1 MTYVTDTVDYQPYI
15 LVGLALILALIV
27 LAIFI
32 IKGKMNQQLEE
43 MKKISALL
51 EKGGVMASEDPNV
64 SQQFDEPVAGEIE
77 PDENLAEENII
88 EAADAP
94 AADAPAAEQE
104 LQQAKEYIDEP
115 QVDPVNEIMTEQV
128 PEDVPAPEFATEPEV
143 MSQVMQAKTGEFV
156 FNDDAAPKMPA
167 EESVPVSEPVFSE
180 DIPSYEIPY
189 EEKGSAMPE
198 EEITGIDD
206 IQFPDEMMQQSQ
218 PAGSQ
223 VVIDD
228 LQNMPA
234 DEPAPA
240 EKAAAWQEPLFG
252 EFAQPESRVHMQPEQ
267 PVMPQ
272 SQPAYQQPQMPEQP
286 VMPQSQPAYQQ
297 PQMQEQPQVQQKPS
311 KNRMT
316 FDTAKSGRTYDKSEI
331 ESIIKN

>member
-1 MTYVTDTVDYQPYI
+1 
-15 LVGLALILALIV
+15 
-27 LAIFI
+27 
-32 IKGKMNQQLEE
+32 
-43 MKKISALL
+43 
-51 EKGGVMASEDPNV
+51 
-64 SQQFDEPVAGEIE
+64 
-77 PDENLAEENII
+77 
-88 EAADAP
+88 
-94 AADAPAAEQE
+94 
-104 LQQAKEYIDEP
+104 
-115 QVDPVNEIMTEQV
+115 
-128 PEDVPAPEFATEPEV
+128 
-143 MSQVMQAKTGEFV
+143 
-156 FNDDAAPKMPA
+156 
-167 EESVPVSEPVFSE
+167 
-180 DIPSYEIPY
+180 
-189 EEKGSAMPE
+189 MPE

-218 PAGSQ
+218 SAGSQ

-272 SQPAYQQPQMPEQP
+272 SQPAYQQPQM
-286 VMPQSQPAYQQ
+286 
-297 PQMQEQPQVQQKPS
+297 QEQPQVQQKPS

>member
-51 EKGGVMASEDPNV
+51 EKGRAVASEDPNV

-88 EAADAP
+88 E

-167 EESVPVSEPVFSE
+167 EESVPVSEPFFSE

-189 EEKGSAMPE
+189 EEKGFAMPE

-267 PVMPQ
+267 PVI
-272 SQPAYQQPQMPEQP
+272 
-286 VMPQSQPAYQQ
+286 PQSQPAYQQ